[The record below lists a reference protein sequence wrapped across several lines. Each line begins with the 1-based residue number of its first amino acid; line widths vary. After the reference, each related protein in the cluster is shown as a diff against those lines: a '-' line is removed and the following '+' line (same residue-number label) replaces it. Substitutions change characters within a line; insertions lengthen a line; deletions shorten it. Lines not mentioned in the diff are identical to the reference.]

1 MENHDTTH
9 LRACPS
15 RLSRGPS
22 LTASTRWDDCFQ
34 GDGGCRERPL
44 MCEYCGCQQITTIA
58 ELTREHDAV
67 VELVGRIK
75 AALPARRLDDVA
87 ESCRQILAI
96 LAPHTVVEEEGL
108 FPEMTDEFP
117 EHIGVLRSEHREIE
131 KVLREAAEGFPDDP
145 TWPDRLV
152 AVLHLLREHILKEQD
167 GVFPAAL
174 IALDAEQWE
183 RIEAVR
189 AQISTAATTSVANER
204 DHA

>member
-1 MENHDTTH
+1 
-9 LRACPS
+9 
-15 RLSRGPS
+15 
-22 LTASTRWDDCFQ
+22 
-34 GDGGCRERPL
+34 
-44 MCEYCGCQQITTIA
+44 MCEYCGCQQIATIA
-58 ELTREHDAV
+58 ELYREHDAV
-67 VELVGRIK
+67 VALVGRIK
-75 AALPARRLDDVA
+75 AALPDRRLDDVA

-117 EHIGVLRSEHREIE
+117 DHIGVLRSEHREIE
-131 KVLREAAEGFPDDP
+131 KVLGEAAKGFPDDP